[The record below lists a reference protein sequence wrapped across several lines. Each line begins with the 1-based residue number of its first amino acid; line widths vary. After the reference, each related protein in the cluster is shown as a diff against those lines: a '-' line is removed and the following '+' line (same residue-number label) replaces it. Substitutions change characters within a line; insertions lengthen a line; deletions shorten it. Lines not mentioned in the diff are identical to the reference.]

1 MSFTDEDIKKIEELY
16 SRHGKEMYAIA
27 YRILKDENSAED
39 IVQQSFLK
47 IMDKL
52 DRIDLSDEN
61 KTKKFLM
68 IIARNLAID
77 VYNSRK
83 NLSSNT
89 DYLEAVDF
97 EDSDIS
103 RSLKS
108 PCDELIEKEKHTL
121 IMRLIHELSPIYRDV
136 VMLEIVYGY
145 TRKEIAHL
153 LNVKYDTIK
162 KRCERAHKILEEA
175 LRKEEELI

>member
-52 DRIDLSDEN
+52 DRVDLSDEN

-77 VYNSRK
+77 VYNI
-83 NLSSNT
+83 NQPYT
-89 DYLEAVDF
+89 EF
-97 EDSDIS
+97 E
-103 RSLKS
+103 KTQ
-108 PCDELIEKEKHTL
+108 EFYWMKENSYK
-121 IMRLIHELSPIYRDV
+121 
-136 VMLEIVYGY
+136 YGY
-145 TRKEIAHL
+145 ILRYPKDKEFITGYQYEPWHYRYVGVKIATYL
-153 LNVKYDTIK
+153 YKNNLTYDEYFI
-162 KRCERAHKILEEA
+162 RNLE
-175 LRKEEELI
+175 K